1 MHSRHGD
8 SSRACRGGEPPTPVS
23 WRSRSCK
30 PCPGGRGQG
39 GLALRG
45 EGGQRSSREPLGAM
59 GCCITLH
66 PLTQVGAHPGVLAQP
81 TTQTS
86 PGPQQPCWLCGWAD
100 PTLLTGQETW
110 PSGFSGFDS
119 WEMVVPRGEPG
130 SAEVLGEPHPSAGQ
144 RSPKAAGAASPERGG
159 GGERQAGIQWGEGAG
174 ETQEP
179 AFDLVDWVLYFSPL
193 ILELAKRLLEI
204 AVIHQWHR

>member
-1 MHSRHGD
+1 
-8 SSRACRGGEPPTPVS
+8 
-23 WRSRSCK
+23 
-30 PCPGGRGQG
+30 
-39 GLALRG
+39 
-45 EGGQRSSREPLGAM
+45 M

-66 PLTQVGAHPGVLAQP
+66 QLTQVGAHPGVLAKP

-110 PSGFSGFDS
+110 PSAFSGFDS

-144 RSPKAAGAASPERGG
+144 RSPKAAGAAGPERGG
-159 GGERQAGIQWGEGAG
+159 VGGQQAGIQWGEGAG

-179 AFDLVDWVLYFSPL
+179 AFDLVGLGSIFFAPNFGIGQEAPRNSRHPSMAQMMEAVMRTSGASAVLL
-193 ILELAKRLLEI
+193 VA
-204 AVIHQWHR
+204 AVWPRP